1 MGAFKSS
8 VPKFFLLIH
17 LTLTGDACKMLLSVA
32 VNALALEMLYI
43 ESLSGH
49 GWNSK
54 LPIGRQTHYY

>member
-1 MGAFKSS
+1 MPAKWF
-8 VPKFFLLIH
+8 
-17 LTLTGDACKMLLSVA
+17 LSVA

-54 LPIGRQTHYY
+54 LPIGRRTHYY